1 MTNNKVNAIILAGT
15 HKDPSKLIDGQNKA
29 FLKVNNQP
37 VILNILNALQNSKY
51 INQDKIFVIGPKS
64 DLEKI
69 ITPNTNSNINILPE
83 AGNIIENIITAYDHP
98 LNNKARTLF
107 LPCELPFIAPE
118 TINDFVSQCN
128 KYSANFYFGIIN
140 KKNIP
145 QQIEPFKKTK
155 KFHLREKGYYRTAN
169 MGLFENSG
177 MEDRKALETQ
187 IRNVFENRRAS
198 SSLAMIK
205 LAFSLSRFIPETL
218 KYFTPTGLR
227 HVRGLTENEIE
238 SAISK
243 KLKTKFKIIETTDPR
258 AVADID
264 YKADLTFFNKNYQ
277 SIKNTLDNQPL
288 SKNI

>member
-1 MTNNKVNAIILAGT
+1 MTNQKVNAIILAGT

-29 FLKVNNQP
+29 FLKINGEP
-37 VILNILNALQNSKY
+37 VILNVLNALKNSNY
-51 INQDKIFVIGPKS
+51 INQDKIFVIGPKL

-69 ITPNTNSNINILPE
+69 ITPNSNANINIIPE
-83 AGNIIENIITAYDHP
+83 VGNIIENIMTAYDNP

-118 TINDFVSQCN
+118 TINDFVNQCN

-169 MGLFENSG
+169 MGLFEDSG
-177 MEDRKALETQ
+177 LNDRKALKTQ
-187 IRNVFENRRAS
+187 IRSVFENRRAS
-198 SSLAMIK
+198 SFLATLK
-205 LAFSLSRFIPETL
+205 LAFSLSKFIPETL

-227 HVRGLTENEIE
+227 HIRGLTENEVE
-238 SAISK
+238 SSISK
-243 KLKTKFKIIETTDPR
+243 KLKTQFKIIETTDPR

-264 YKADLTFFNKNYQ
+264 YKADLNFFNTNYH
-277 SIKNTLDNQPL
+277 SIKNALDNRSY